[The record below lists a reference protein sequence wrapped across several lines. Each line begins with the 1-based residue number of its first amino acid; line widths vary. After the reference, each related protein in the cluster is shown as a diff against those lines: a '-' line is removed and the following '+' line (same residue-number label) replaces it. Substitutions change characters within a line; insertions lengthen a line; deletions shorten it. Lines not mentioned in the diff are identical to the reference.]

1 MLKRSEIKT
10 SESEG
15 KRKALIEEAIQLVKI
30 FSSNLSLEKKALP
43 KKLIFLVKVFAKQ
56 KSLFITL
63 NLELGIFTELYE
75 YN

>member
-1 MLKRSEIKT
+1 LLKRSEIKT

-30 FSSNLSLEKKALP
+30 FSSNLSLEKKASP
-43 KKLIFLVKVFAKQ
+43 KKLIFLAKVFAKQ